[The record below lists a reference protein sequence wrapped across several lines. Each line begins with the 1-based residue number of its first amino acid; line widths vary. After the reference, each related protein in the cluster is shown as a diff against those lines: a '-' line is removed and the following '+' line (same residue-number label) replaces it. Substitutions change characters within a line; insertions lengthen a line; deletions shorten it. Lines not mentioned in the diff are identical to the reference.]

1 MQGADAICIARS
13 SKAGGAADIGP
24 DGEGE
29 GGCGK
34 TGQLAVVAG
43 QRLIAFGGVAADI
56 AAKGAADFV
65 GGHVGL
71 QNVAPQPDLR
81 IGDARKRRIGDRC
94 SGRQRAVKGGG
105 SANGIWVR
113 HQGVAAQGGQRLDQV
128 AQRAARGAGF
138 GAIRAGGCQSGQSG
152 GQCGRP
158 WQIRCR

>member
-1 MQGADAICIARS
+1 M
-13 SKAGGAADIGP
+13 
-24 DGEGE
+24 
-29 GGCGK
+29 
-34 TGQLAVVAG
+34 AG
-43 QRLIAFGGVAADI
+43 QRLIAFGGGAADI

-128 AQRAARGAGF
+128 AQRAARGTGF
-138 GAIRAGGCQSGQSG
+138 GAIRAGGVKAASRVGNAGVLGKFDAGDQMAEQCLPRLGLRQKTRVADGTG
-152 GQCGRP
+152 GQQISLCCG
-158 WQIRCR
+158 